1 MSPVRRRPSG
11 LLEKKDRSVS
21 VRLDVADWEPARAR
35 AQAEHVRM
43 STVMSTLVEG
53 YGRGRI
59 NPVGE
64 VATRSRRPN
73 GSATGHGTS
82 FRMDQASWELATE
95 RATTIDA
102 SLSDVVANF
111 VQAYGQGRINLPRVM
126 TIYDT
131 VPAASE

>member
-21 VRLDVADWEPARAR
+21 VRLDATDWEAACTRAR
-35 AQAEHVRM
+35 AESVRM
-43 STVMSTLVEG
+43 STVMSTFIDG

-59 NPVGE
+59 NPVGGVE
-64 VATRSRRPN
+64 SRTRRPN

-82 FRMDQASWELATE
+82 FRMDQVSWQLATD
-95 RATTIDA
+95 RAKTIDA

-111 VQAYGQGRINLPRVM
+111 VRAYGQGRINLPRVQVV
-126 TIYDT
+126 YDA
-131 VPAASE
+131 VPAASA

>member
-21 VRLDVADWEPARAR
+21 VRLDTTDWDLASTRAR
-35 AQAEHVRM
+35 SENVRM
-43 STVMSTLVEG
+43 STVMSTLVDG

-64 VATRSRRPN
+64 VESRTRRPN
-73 GSATGHGTS
+73 GSADGHGTS
-82 FRMDQASWELATE
+82 FRMDQVSWALAVD
-95 RATTIDA
+95 RAAAIDA

-111 VQAYGQGRINLPRVM
+111 VRAYGQGRINLPRVQVV
-126 TIYDT
+126 YDT
-131 VPAASE
+131 VPVSHG